1 MNNFCGERNRR
12 RFLDFGVF
20 PTFQYPISNYS
31 TSSQTKTEMKN
42 TFEDNFFANNLH
54 LIQDPLKKNLA
65 NTVLTGE
72 DKKTNMGKTKVTVTK
87 EEEIPQKDYYSFHS
101 GITGV
106 LTGILNFMGLSQT
119 RSTSSKHHETD
130 YNDRQMASGNW
141 HYPKCEVQNKN
152 ERDRNT
158 NMDIEVC
165 RLTSEHCDNKNNCT
179 NLFSEFQPSVA
190 RESFIPGDSEDIDI
204 GLFNESCIEY
214 FCPNTYQEQELCET
228 AAQGVK
234 TEILNICVDIGDTQ
248 AYRKTELNESMEIE
262 KPLPTNGLEIIG
274 KTREA
279 ASSCEDKMS
288 KLKALLKC
296 RQNKNYESSL
306 PSHDKT
312 KPVDIPSKYSETVQD
327 TLFANEIASSNLTN
341 SFNEVSGKFCSSSVD
356 SEDSFQI
363 VFTDSPQNFERR
375 RISSDCE
382 SEDSFIVFEETPE
395 NCYTNND
402 VFGDESSDSDS
413 VVEESMCIAQLS
425 PNLSKTFSDLTDTSL
440 YSEDVVDFAEKCDN
454 EDDVHQPFT
463 GLLINETRK
472 QEKLRQPKKR
482 VRFSSQPPKVHVMR
496 VWAFAARQA
505 RAGHWERHALDRER
519 FKRRIADVEM
529 AISWVLKPQ
538 HRSRIVFQRFMPW
551 WNAERRRELA
561 EKKRE
566 EDTRREAEEVEKM
579 AIRRQNDENCNE
591 VETESDLMNNESKQS
606 DDSDGIRGK
615 DNDESAAR
623 VVHIAE
629 TKRPGNNLTI
639 VDT

>member
-1 MNNFCGERNRR
+1 
-12 RFLDFGVF
+12 
-20 PTFQYPISNYS
+20 
-31 TSSQTKTEMKN
+31 
-42 TFEDNFFANNLH
+42 
-54 LIQDPLKKNLA
+54 
-65 NTVLTGE
+65 
-72 DKKTNMGKTKVTVTK
+72 
-87 EEEIPQKDYYSFHS
+87 
-101 GITGV
+101 
-106 LTGILNFMGLSQT
+106 
-119 RSTSSKHHETD
+119 
-130 YNDRQMASGNW
+130 
-141 HYPKCEVQNKN
+141 
-152 ERDRNT
+152 
-158 NMDIEVC
+158 
-165 RLTSEHCDNKNNCT
+165 
-179 NLFSEFQPSVA
+179 
-190 RESFIPGDSEDIDI
+190 
-204 GLFNESCIEY
+204 
-214 FCPNTYQEQELCET
+214 
-228 AAQGVK
+228 
-234 TEILNICVDIGDTQ
+234 
-248 AYRKTELNESMEIE
+248 
-262 KPLPTNGLEIIG
+262 
-274 KTREA
+274 
-279 ASSCEDKMS
+279 
-288 KLKALLKC
+288 
-296 RQNKNYESSL
+296 
-306 PSHDKT
+306 
-312 KPVDIPSKYSETVQD
+312 
-327 TLFANEIASSNLTN
+327 
-341 SFNEVSGKFCSSSVD
+341 
-356 SEDSFQI
+356 
-363 VFTDSPQNFERR
+363 
-375 RISSDCE
+375 
-382 SEDSFIVFEETPE
+382 
-395 NCYTNND
+395 
-402 VFGDESSDSDS
+402 
-413 VVEESMCIAQLS
+413 MCIAQLS